1 MYYHRK
7 IPEDFLKTAAETSP
21 PIPLT
26 AREQITQPESIF
38 PTAVLLLALFSVSR
52 KQ

>member
-1 MYYHRK
+1 MYYPKK
-7 IPEDFLKTAAETSP
+7 IPEHFQKNISETTQS
-21 PIPLT
+21 ISLT
-26 AREQITQPESIF
+26 AQEQITQPESIF

>member
-1 MYYHRK
+1 MYYPRK
-7 IPEDFLKTAAETSP
+7 IPEHFQKNISETTQSISLK
-21 PIPLT
+21 

-38 PTAVLLLALFSVSR
+38 PTAVLLLGLYSISK